1 MDILVVGS
9 GGREHVL
16 CWALSRS
23 PSVDNLYCA
32 PGNAG
37 IAEVATCWD
46 IPAGSIKAMAAAAA
60 ENQIDLV
67 VVGPE
72 APLAAGLVDVLAE
85 QGISCFGP
93 SRRAAILESSKA
105 FAKSFMARHQ
115 IPTAEFKVFS
125 NAKEA
130 IAFVGGSPW
139 GYPLVVKVDGLAAGK
154 GAVIC
159 EDVEAA
165 RGVIQAA
172 MVDQAFG
179 SAGNRVVIEAY
190 MRGTEATCM
199 ALCDGEEALSLVPSQ
214 DHKAVFE
221 GDEGPNT
228 GGMGAYAPAGQV
240 IDDEMAERIREE
252 VILPTIR
259 GMAEE
264 DRRFTGVLYA
274 GMMLTD
280 DGPKVLEFNCRFG
293 DPEAQAILPLL
304 DEDLAERLASIAHG
318 EGIGPEIQWSGRSCA
333 CVVLASPG
341 YPGKPTTGHR
351 ISGLD
356 KLGDRG
362 DLVVF
367 HAATSREDNNWVT
380 AGGRVLGV
388 TGLGDSLED
397 ALSTAYS
404 AVEKIDFQG
413 MHYRRDIGHREMAK
427 KS

>member
-1 MDILVVGS
+1 MNILVVGS

-16 CWALSRS
+16 TWALSRS

-37 IAEVATCWD
+37 ISEVATCWN
-46 IPAGSIKAMAAAAA
+46 IPAGSIQAMAATAV
-60 ENQIDLV
+60 ENQVDLV

-85 QGISCFGP
+85 QGICCFGP
-93 SRRAAILESSKA
+93 TRRAAILEASKA
-105 FAKSFMARHQ
+105 FAKSFMARNH
-115 IPTAEFKVFS
+115 IPTAEFEVFA
-125 NAKEA
+125 NVQLAMD
-130 IAFVGGSPW
+130 FVADCPW
-139 GYPLVVKVDGLAAGK
+139 GYPVVVKADGLAAGK

-159 EDVEAA
+159 EDADAA
-165 RGVIQAA
+165 RQVVQAA
-172 MVDQAFG
+172 MVDRAFG
-179 SAGNRVVIEAY
+179 SAGNRLVIEAF

-199 ALCDGEEALSLVPSQ
+199 ALCDGDEALTLLPSQ
-214 DHKAVFE
+214 DHKPVFD

-228 GGMGAYAPAGQV
+228 GGMGAYAPAEMV
-240 IDDEMAERIREE
+240 IDKAMAQRVHEE
-252 VILPTIR
+252 VILPTIQ
-259 GMAEE
+259 GMAAE

-293 DPEAQAILPLL
+293 DPEAQAIIPLL

-318 EGIGPEIQWSGRSCA
+318 EGIGPELQWSGKSCA

-341 YPGKPTTGHR
+341 YPGEATTGHR

-356 KLGDRG
+356 KTAGRD
-362 DLVVF
+362 DLIVF
-367 HAATSREDNNWVT
+367 HAATNREGKHWVT

-388 TGLGDSLED
+388 TGLGDSLDD
-397 ALSTAYS
+397 ALAVAYS
-404 AVEKIDFQG
+404 AVDGIEFEG
-413 MHYRRDIGHREMAK
+413 MQYRRDIGHRDMTE

>member
-9 GGREHVL
+9 GGREHAL
-16 CWALSRS
+16 TWALSRS
-23 PSVDNLYCA
+23 PSIDKLYCA

-46 IPAGSIKAMAAAAA
+46 IPAGNIKAMAAAAV
-60 ENQIDLV
+60 EKQVDLV
-67 VVGPE
+67 VIGPE
-72 APLAAGLVDVLAE
+72 APLAAGLVDVLSE

-105 FAKSFMARHQ
+105 FAKSFMARNQ
-115 IPTAEFKVFS
+115 IPTAEFEVFT
-125 NAKEA
+125 NANTA
-130 IAFVGGSPW
+130 AAFVEDSPW
-139 GYPLVVKVDGLAAGK
+139 GYPLVVKADGLAAGK

-165 RGVIQAA
+165 REVIQAA
-172 MVDQAFG
+172 MIDQAFG
-179 SAGNRVVIEAY
+179 SAGDRVVIEAF

-199 ALCDGEEALSLVPSQ
+199 AFCDGEEALTLLPSQ
-214 DHKAVFE
+214 DHKPVFD

-240 IDDEMAERIREE
+240 LDDAMAERIHNE
-252 VILPTIR
+252 VILPTIQ
-259 GMAEE
+259 GMAAE

-304 DEDLAERLASIAHG
+304 NEDLAERLASIAHG
-318 EGIGPEIQWSGRSCA
+318 EGIGPELQWTGKSCA

-341 YPGKPTTGHR
+341 YPGKPTTGHQ

-356 KLGDRG
+356 ELAGRE
-362 DLVVF
+362 DLVIF
-367 HAATSREDNNWVT
+367 HAATNRENDNWIT

-388 TGLGDSLED
+388 TGLGDSLDD
-397 ALSTAYS
+397 ALGAAYS
-404 AVEKIDFQG
+404 AIDGIEFEG
-413 MHYRRDIGHREMAK
+413 MHYRRDIGHRETAK
-427 KS
+427 KK

>member
-1 MDILVVGS
+1 V
-9 GGREHVL
+9 
-16 CWALSRS
+16 
-23 PSVDNLYCA
+23 YCA

-46 IPAGSIKAMAAAAA
+46 IPAGSIKSMAAAAA
-60 ENQIDLV
+60 EKQVDFV

-72 APLAAGLVDVLAE
+72 APLAAGLVDVLTE

-105 FAKSFMARHQ
+105 FAKSFMARNQ
-115 IPTAEFKVFS
+115 IPTAEFQVFA
-125 NAKEA
+125 NVKEA
-130 IAFVGGSPW
+130 SAFVGDSPW
-139 GYPLVVKVDGLAAGK
+139 GYPLVVKADGLAAGK

-172 MVDQAFG
+172 MVEQAFG

-190 MRGTEATCM
+190 MEGTEATCM
-199 ALCDGEEALSLVPSQ
+199 ALCDGEEALTLLPSQ
-214 DHKAVFE
+214 DHKPVFE
-221 GDEGPNT
+221 GDKGPNT

-240 IDDEMAERIREE
+240 IDEEMAQRVHEA
-252 VILPTIR
+252 VILPAIR

-274 GMMLTD
+274 GMMLTE

-293 DPEAQAILPLL
+293 DPEAQAIIPLM

-318 EGIGPEIQWSGRSCA
+318 EGIGPEIQWSGKSCA
-333 CVVLASPG
+333 CVVLASSG
-341 YPGKPTTGHR
+341 YPGKPATGHL

-356 KLGDRG
+356 KLADRE

-367 HAATSREDNNWVT
+367 HAATNRENNNWVT

-388 TGLGDSLED
+388 TGLGDSLDD
-397 ALSTAYS
+397 ALGVAYS
-404 AVEKIDFQG
+404 AIDQIDFEG

>member
-16 CWALSRS
+16 TWALSRS

-37 IAEVATCWD
+37 ISEVATCWD
-46 IPAGSIKAMAAAAA
+46 IPAGSIQAMAATAV
-60 ENQIDLV
+60 ENQVDLV

-72 APLAAGLVDVLAE
+72 APLAAGLVDVLVE

-93 SRRAAILESSKA
+93 TRRAAILEASKA
-105 FAKSFMARHQ
+105 FAKSFMARNH
-115 IPTAEFKVFS
+115 IPTAEFEVFA
-125 NAKEA
+125 NAQKA
-130 IAFVGGSPW
+130 TDFVADCPW
-139 GYPLVVKVDGLAAGK
+139 GYPVVVKADGLAAGK

-159 EDVEAA
+159 EDAEAA
-165 RGVIQAA
+165 RQVVQAA
-172 MVDQAFG
+172 MVERAFG
-179 SAGNRVVIEAY
+179 SAGDRLVIEAF
-190 MRGTEATCM
+190 MRGTEATCL
-199 ALCDGEEALSLVPSQ
+199 ALCDGDEALTLLPSQ
-214 DHKAVFE
+214 DHKPVFE

-228 GGMGAYAPAGQV
+228 GGMGAYAPAEMV
-240 IDDEMAERIREE
+240 IDKAMAQRVHEE
-252 VILPTIR
+252 VILPTIQ
-259 GMAEE
+259 GMAAE

-293 DPEAQAILPLL
+293 DPEAQAIIPLL

-318 EGIGPEIQWSGRSCA
+318 EGIGPELKWSGKSCA

-341 YPGKPTTGHR
+341 YPGEATTGHR

-356 KLGDRG
+356 KTAGRD
-362 DLVVF
+362 DLIVF
-367 HAATSREDNNWVT
+367 HAATNREGEHWVT

-388 TGLGDSLED
+388 TGLGDSLDD
-397 ALSTAYS
+397 ALAVAYS
-404 AVEKIDFQG
+404 AIDGIEFEG
-413 MHYRRDIGHREMAK
+413 MQYRRDIGHRDMRM